1 MPDTHPW
8 VVWASVVV
16 AVLTIAAAA
25 VPKVR
30 ELVRPIL
37 AFVGGFR
44 IRRIE
49 RLGRIEAAAA
59 VLNDQRVE
67 LLSVQLSGVAAQL
80 DSVLR
85 QSRED
90 STRYQSEIASL
101 RTELAATKAELA
113 ASRVEIAALRAEL
126 AEYRGAQA

>member
-16 AVLTIAAAA
+16 AVITIAAAA

-30 ELVRPIL
+30 ELLRPLLDFIY
-37 AFVGGFR
+37 GFR
-44 IRRIE
+44 VSRIK
-49 RLGRIEAAAA
+49 RQARIEAAAA

-80 DSVLR
+80 DGVLR

-90 STRYQSEIASL
+90 AIRYQTEIASL
-101 RTELAATKAELA
+101 RTELADTKRELA

-126 AEYRGAQA
+126 AEYRGAQG